1 MIELSAVEAVA
12 RMRRGELKAEDYAGA
27 LLARAE
33 VGRRLNAFISISPG
47 EVMEAA
53 RAADRR
59 RAAGG
64 ELGPLHG
71 LPIPI
76 KDSVNTSDYPT
87 TSGTAA
93 LRNFRPKED
102 APLVRTLREAGGIV
116 LGKTNLQ
123 EMSLGYTCNN
133 MAFGAVRNP
142 YDPTRIPG
150 GSSGGT
156 AVAVAARMTPL
167 GVAEDTCG
175 SIRVPAAL
183 CGIVGLRPTTHR
195 YPSAGVMP
203 LTPLFDAVGP
213 LAREVGDLA
222 LFDSVMIG
230 DLTPLAAVRPDAV
243 RLAVSP
249 TQYFTGLH
257 PEVARVMNEA
267 MERLAEAGVAFVEA
281 EVEDLTAHVDAA
293 NYPIICHDTVRMI
306 KGYLRE
312 FETGVTF
319 EQLLAMVGENIR
331 DSLEARVPGGRL
343 WVSDEAYAVARDVH
357 RPALQDAFA
366 RCFRATGASA
376 IVYPTTLMPAPPIGQ
391 ELEVE
396 IGGRRLP
403 LRTAMARNIAPAS
416 CAGLPGLVLCA
427 GLTNEGLPVG
437 IEFAGPA
444 GTDRDLLAL
453 GQTLESII
461 GRAPAPPAMTP
472 AGVPAA

>member
-27 LLARAE
+27 LLARTE

-64 ELGPLHG
+64 ELGALHG

-76 KDSVNTSDYPT
+76 KDSVNTADHPT
-87 TSGTAA
+87 TSGTVSLRGFRPREDAAVVRA
-93 LRNFRPKED
+93 LR
-102 APLVRTLREAGGIV
+102 AAGGLV
-116 LGKTNLQ
+116 MGKTNLQ

-133 MAFGAVRNP
+133 MAFGPVRNP

-156 AVAVAARMTPL
+156 AVAVAARMAPL

-183 CGIVGLRPTTHR
+183 CGIAGLRPTTHR

-213 LAREVGDLA
+213 LAREVADLS

-230 DLTPLAAVRPDAV
+230 DFTPLAAVRPDAV

-249 TQYFTGLH
+249 TQYFAGLH
-257 PEVARVMNEA
+257 PEVARVANEA
-267 MERLAEAGVAFVEA
+267 MERLAEAGAAFVEA

-343 WVSDEAYAVARDVH
+343 WVPDEAYAAARDVH
-357 RPALQDAFA
+357 RPALQEAFA
-366 RCFRATGASA
+366 RCFQATGASA

-396 IGGRRLP
+396 IDGRRLP

-427 GLTNEGLPVG
+427 GLTREGLPVG

-444 GTDRDLLAL
+444 GADRNLLAL
-453 GQTLESII
+453 GQTLESILD
-461 GRAPAPPAMTP
+461 RPPAPRI
-472 AGVPAA
+472 

>member
-27 LLARAE
+27 LLARTE

-64 ELGPLHG
+64 ELGALHG

-76 KDSVNTSDYPT
+76 KDSVNTADHPT
-87 TSGTAA
+87 TSGTASLRGFRPREDAAVVRA
-93 LRNFRPKED
+93 LR
-102 APLVRTLREAGGIV
+102 AAGGLV
-116 LGKTNLQ
+116 MGKTNLQ

-133 MAFGAVRNP
+133 MAFGPVRNP

-156 AVAVAARMTPL
+156 AVAVAARMAPL

-183 CGIVGLRPTTHR
+183 CGIAGLRPTTHR

-213 LAREVGDLA
+213 LAREVADLS

-230 DLTPLAAVRPDAV
+230 DFTPLAAVRPDAV

-249 TQYFTGLH
+249 TQYFAGLH
-257 PEVARVMNEA
+257 PEVARVANEA
-267 MERLAEAGVAFVEA
+267 MERLAEAGAAFVEA

-343 WVSDEAYAVARDVH
+343 WVPDEAYAAARDVH
-357 RPALQDAFA
+357 RPALQEAFA
-366 RCFRATGASA
+366 RCFQATGASA

-396 IGGRRLP
+396 IDGRRLP

-427 GLTNEGLPVG
+427 GLTREGLPVG

-444 GTDRDLLAL
+444 GADRNLLAL
-453 GQTLESII
+453 GQTLESILD
-461 GRAPAPPAMTP
+461 RPPAPRI
-472 AGVPAA
+472 

>member
-64 ELGPLHG
+64 ELGALHG

-76 KDSVNTSDYPT
+76 KDSVNTADHPT
-87 TSGTAA
+87 TSGTASLRGFRPREDAAVVRA
-93 LRNFRPKED
+93 LR
-102 APLVRTLREAGGIV
+102 AAGGLV
-116 LGKTNLQ
+116 MGKTNLQ

-133 MAFGAVRNP
+133 MAFGPVRNP

-156 AVAVAARMTPL
+156 AVAVAARMAPL

-183 CGIVGLRPTTHR
+183 CGIAGLRPTTHR

-213 LAREVGDLA
+213 LAREVADLS

-230 DLTPLAAVRPDAV
+230 DFTPLAAVRPDAV

-249 TQYFTGLH
+249 TQYFAGLH
-257 PEVARVMNEA
+257 PEVARVANEA
-267 MERLAEAGVAFVEA
+267 MERLAEAGAAFVEA

-343 WVSDEAYAVARDVH
+343 WVPDEAYAAARDVH
-357 RPALQDAFA
+357 RPALQEAFA
-366 RCFRATGASA
+366 RCFQATGASA

-396 IGGRRLP
+396 IDGRRLP

-427 GLTNEGLPVG
+427 GLTREGLPVG

-444 GTDRDLLAL
+444 GADRNLLAL
-453 GQTLESII
+453 GQTLESILD
-461 GRAPAPPAMTP
+461 RPPAPRI
-472 AGVPAA
+472 

>member
-64 ELGPLHG
+64 ELGALHG

-76 KDSVNTSDYPT
+76 KDSVNTADHPT
-87 TSGTAA
+87 TSGTASLRGFRPREDAAVVRA
-93 LRNFRPKED
+93 LR
-102 APLVRTLREAGGIV
+102 AAGGLV
-116 LGKTNLQ
+116 MGKTNLQ

-133 MAFGAVRNP
+133 MAFGPVRNP

-156 AVAVAARMTPL
+156 AVAVAARMAPL

-183 CGIVGLRPTTHR
+183 CGIAGLRPTTHR

-213 LAREVGDLA
+213 LAREVADLS

-230 DLTPLAAVRPDAV
+230 DFTPLAAVRPDAV

-249 TQYFTGLH
+249 TQYFAGLH
-257 PEVARVMNEA
+257 PEVARVANEA
-267 MERLAEAGVAFVEA
+267 MERLAEAGAAFVEA

-293 NYPIICHDTVRMI
+293 NDPIICHDTVRMI

-343 WVSDEAYAVARDVH
+343 WVPDEAYAAARDVH
-357 RPALQDAFA
+357 RPALQEAFA
-366 RCFRATGASA
+366 RCFQATGASA

-396 IGGRRLP
+396 IDGRRLP

-427 GLTNEGLPVG
+427 GLTREGLPVG

-444 GTDRDLLAL
+444 GADRNLLAL
-453 GQTLESII
+453 GQTLESILD
-461 GRAPAPPAMTP
+461 RPPAPRI
-472 AGVPAA
+472 

>member
-1 MIELSAVEAVA
+1 
-12 RMRRGELKAEDYAGA
+12 MRRGELKAEDYAGA

-33 VGRRLNAFISISPG
+33 VARRLNAFISISPG

-64 ELGPLHG
+64 ELGALHG

-102 APLVRTLREAGGIV
+102 APLVRALREAGGIV

-156 AVAVAARMTPL
+156 AVAVAARMAPL

-183 CGIVGLRPTTHR
+183 CGIAGLRPTTHR

-213 LAREVGDLA
+213 LAREVADLS

-230 DLTPLAAVRPDAV
+230 DFMPLAAVRPDAV

-249 TQYFTGLH
+249 TQYFAGLH
-257 PEVARVMNEA
+257 PEVVRVANEA

-281 EVEDLTAHVDAA
+281 EVEDLAAHVDAA

-343 WVSDEAYAVARDVH
+343 WVSDEAYAAARDVH
-357 RPALQDAFA
+357 RPALREAFA

-396 IGGRRLP
+396 IGGQRLP

-427 GLTNEGLPVG
+427 GLTREGLPVG

-461 GRAPAPPAMTP
+461 GRPPAPRI
-472 AGVPAA
+472 